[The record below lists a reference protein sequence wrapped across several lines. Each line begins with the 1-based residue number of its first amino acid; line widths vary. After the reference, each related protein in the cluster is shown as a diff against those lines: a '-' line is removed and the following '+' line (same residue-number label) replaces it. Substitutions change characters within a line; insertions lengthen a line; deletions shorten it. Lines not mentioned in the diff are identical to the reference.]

1 MRAPPLAALLLHA
14 LFTGGSGSDSGS
26 DSTKSAVKSPPT
38 IRGPRCAVFD
48 QLAAA
53 TIVVSPGA
61 PPQEHYAA
69 RELADG
75 IANITHRPAPAISL
89 GADDAVGGGS
99 KIAVGVGAA
108 LQLGLSAA
116 ELSSSKLGSEGF
128 VATSNRTA
136 PLRAAGPGSYA
147 LSGAPNATHGTLY
160 AAYHLLHALGLR
172 FFAFDAIVGPSACPA
187 ALPSLDDTVLA
198 ALEFRYMDGWSM
210 QAHPQHA
217 IRLHQNGESFAPGS
231 IGVSK
236 EYASPPGGV
245 HTSYASALPSPATP
259 PPRRSV
265 TQPPLPALPKAFL
278 PTSTDSSLM
287 RVQSSGRIAA
297 GCLLPTCGTRTA
309 NGSGYVRPPHRGLVV
324 RGGVGLSDR
333 LAEARLTPHLP
344 CARKQPRED
353 SDNATYGQLCWTN
366 QSLLDFVVKQSKKFL
381 QSQPNANIL
390 SISQN
395 VRDPSLFML
404 AHGGCI
410 RHSPRR
416 MRRSG

>member
-14 LFTGGSGSDSGS
+14 LFTGGCGCGSGSGSGA
-26 DSTKSAVKSPPT
+26 AVKSPPTT

-61 PPQEHYAA
+61 PPQERYAA

-75 IANITHRPAPAISL
+75 IANITHRPAPAIIVSSLL
-89 GADDAVGGGS
+89 GADEVGGGS

-136 PLRAAGPGSYA
+136 LLRAAGPGSYA
-147 LSGAPNATHGTLY
+147 LSGARNATHGTLY

-245 HTSYASALPSPATP
+245 HTSYASALPCPAAPRPCPSVQP
-259 PPRRSV
+259 PPPCATTTTPRTQS
-265 TQPPLPALPKAFL
+265 QPPLPALPKAFL
-278 PTSTDSSLM
+278 PASTDSSLM
-287 RVQSSGRIAA
+287 RVQSSGHTAA

-309 NGSGYVRPPHRGLVV
+309 NGSGYV
-324 RGGVGLSDR
+324 
-333 LAEARLTPHLP
+333 
-344 CARKQPRED
+344 
-353 SDNATYGQLCWTN
+353 
-366 QSLLDFVVKQSKKFL
+366 
-381 QSQPNANIL
+381 
-390 SISQN
+390 
-395 VRDPSLFML
+395 
-404 AHGGCI
+404 
-410 RHSPRR
+410 
-416 MRRSG
+416 